1 MEGAPSGARPGALR
15 DLVRV
20 RFADDAVRVTHGLWE
35 VSLPAG
41 WVSAHADV
49 EAFLRRRST
58 RYDVATQPEVSAVIA
73 LLEAQGCIVPERL
86 TGLVSLRALR
96 ERFDRIRGAW
106 YAAYNAH
113 PLWDRLRQGVASRNE
128 LLAYLVHNY
137 HVSRAAGAVA
147 ARMATR
153 GPAEWRAFFAEDAR
167 EEYWHCDAYYF
178 VQSAALGCSDQQIK
192 SYVPL
197 AGSTAFEQHTL
208 QLAEHDA
215 VAHLLVA
222 YFQESSVMFRDAAA
236 DFYAEV
242 SRAYQLEDLFRPWQ
256 AHIDID
262 VAEQHA
268 AGLAE
273 LFTDAG
279 VVEAQSMGR
288 SMALAWAA
296 FYFLCASLDDV
307 EAEAQPLRQIVLRD
321 PDSRAERSRH
331 GPEEIELGSVA
342 RHDLPHVVAAVGRTA
357 LSALGRGRG
366 HDEIMLAG
374 RIHQQFATA
383 PDPGPLPASP
393 WTIAITNFLAEA
405 AARPFEWAALVELLA
420 RRLRLDIDG
429 DDLARR
435 LGDPG
440 AAVAVECARLD
451 ELVDRWAASSVTFPE
466 DL

>member
-1 MEGAPSGARPGALR
+1 MEGSAGGARPGALR
-15 DLVRV
+15 DAVRV
-20 RFADDAVRVTHGLWE
+20 HFAGDAVRVTHGLWE

-41 WVSAHADV
+41 WVSAHADM

-58 RYDVATQPEVSAVIA
+58 RYDIATQPEASAVIA
-73 LLEAQGCIVPERL
+73 LLDAQGCIVPEPL
-86 TGLVSLRALR
+86 AGSVSLRAIR
-96 ERFDRIRGAW
+96 ERLDRLRGAW

-113 PLWDRLRQGVASRNE
+113 PMWDRLRQGVASRNE
-128 LLAYLVHNY
+128 LVAYLVHNY

-178 VQSAALGCSDQQIK
+178 VQSAALGCSDEQIK

-197 AGSTAFEQHTL
+197 PGSTAFEQHTL

-222 YFQESSVMFRDAAA
+222 YFQESSVMFRDAAD

-242 SRAYQLEDLFRPWQ
+242 ARAYQLEDLFRPWQ
-256 AHIDID
+256 AHIAID

-268 AGLAE
+268 SGLAE
-273 LFTDAG
+273 LFAAG
-279 VVEAQSMGR
+279 VVEAHSAAR

-296 FYFLCASLDDV
+296 FYFLCESLDDV
-307 EAEAQPLRQIVLRD
+307 VAEARPADRIVLRN
-321 PDSRAERSRH
+321 PDARAEWSTT
-331 GPEEIELGSVA
+331 GSEGVELGPVA
-342 RHDLPHVVAAVGRTA
+342 RHDRPHIVAAVSRTA
-357 LSALGRGRG
+357 LRALGCGRG

-374 RIHQQFATA
+374 RIHQHLASA
-383 PDPGPLPASP
+383 PDPGELPASP
-393 WTIAITNFLAEA
+393 WTLAIGNFLAEA
-405 AARPFEWAALVELLA
+405 AARPLEWAALVERLA
-420 RRLRLDIDG
+420 LRLHLDIHGDG
-429 DDLARR
+429 LGRR
-435 LGDPG
+435 GG
-440 AAVAVECARLD
+440 EAVAAVECARLD
-451 ELVDRWAASSVTFPE
+451 ELVDRWATSSVRFPN